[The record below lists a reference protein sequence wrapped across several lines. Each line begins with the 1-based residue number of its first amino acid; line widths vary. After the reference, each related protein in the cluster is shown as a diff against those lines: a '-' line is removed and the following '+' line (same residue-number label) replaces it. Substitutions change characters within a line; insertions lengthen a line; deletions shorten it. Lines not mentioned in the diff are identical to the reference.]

1 MAWHA
6 QAMKADTLRN
16 GRQLTYGSYKD
27 CSRPLRRCLKQL
39 GSGSIEGGFNAVK
52 TDNKALEEIATLVDI
67 EKQVTMPSACV
78 ICTTYACV
86 TLGWQPPSIHPCHW
100 PWVDQQETA
109 KVDCTKCG
117 CHCCMLM
124 QVVLREAENAGH
136 TLDIESKSSA
146 SDVTSPMSP
155 AVSTANSNLSCG
167 TYLQALST
175 VFCTSE

>member
-1 MAWHA
+1 MAWPA

-16 GRQLTYGSYKD
+16 RRQLTYGSYKD

-39 GSGSIEGGFNAVK
+39 GNGSIEGGFNAIK

-67 EKQVTMPSACV
+67 EKQVTMPSAYV
-78 ICTTYACV
+78 ICITYTCV
-86 TLGWQPPSIHPCHW
+86 PLGWRCSSIHPYFR

-109 KVDCTKCG
+109 KVDCAKRG

-124 QVVLREAENAGH
+124 QVVLREAESAGH

-155 AVSTANSNLSCG
+155 AVSTSYSNLSCCA
-167 TYLQALST
+167 YLQTLPM